1 MTVLHPRQISGN
13 TSYFGASLP
22 SDCPSLVTHHLSP
35 ALPPCLRAS
44 VANLCDNG
52 WLKLR
57 LM

>member
-1 MTVLHPRQISGN
+1 MPVLRPEHISVN
-13 TSYFGASLP
+13 ASFGPSLSP
-22 SDCPSLVTHHLSP
+22 NCSSLVTHHLSLG
-35 ALPPCLRAS
+35 LPLCLRAS